1 MNDGGGNMPMA
12 KVLAKGQIVIPKEI
26 REKANIHTGD
36 KVDVQMTPKGIVVV
50 PIRKTYTERAR
61 GIVKGKLSMKE
72 LEDLYAERS

>member
-1 MNDGGGNMPMA
+1 MDEGGGNVPMA

-50 PIRKTYTERAR
+50 PIRKTYTEKAR

>member
-1 MNDGGGNMPMA
+1 MPMA

-36 KVDVQMTPKGIVVV
+36 KVEVQMTPKGIIVM
-50 PIRKTYTERAR
+50 PIRKTYTEKAR

-72 LEDLYAERS
+72 LEDLYAEKS

>member
-1 MNDGGGNMPMA
+1 VNEGGDNMPMA

-36 KVDVQMTPKGIVVV
+36 KVDVRLTPKGIVVV
-50 PIRKTYTERAR
+50 PIKKTYTEKAR
-61 GIVKGKLSMKE
+61 GIVKGRLSMKE

>member
-1 MNDGGGNMPMA
+1 MPMA

-50 PIRKTYTERAR
+50 PIRKTYTDKVR
-61 GIVKGKLSMKE
+61 GLVKGKLSMKD
-72 LEDLYAERS
+72 LEDLYAEKS

>member
-1 MNDGGGNMPMA
+1 MPMA

-26 REKANIHTGD
+26 REKANIRTGD

-50 PIRKTYTERAR
+50 PIKKTYTEKVR

>member
-1 MNDGGGNMPMA
+1 MPMA

-36 KVDVQMTPKGIVVV
+36 KVDVQMTSNGIVVV
-50 PIRKTYTERAR
+50 PIKKTYTDKFR
-61 GIVKGKLSMKE
+61 GIAKGKLSMKE

>member
-1 MNDGGGNMPMA
+1 MPMA

-26 REKANIHTGD
+26 REKANIHAGD
-36 KVDVQMTPKGIVVV
+36 RVDVQMTPQGIVVV
-50 PIRKTYTERAR
+50 PIKKTYTDKAK

>member
-1 MNDGGGNMPMA
+1 MPMA

-36 KVDVQMTPKGIVVV
+36 KVDVQMTPKGIVVT
-50 PIRKTYTERAR
+50 PIRKTYTEKVR
-61 GIVKGKLSMKE
+61 GIARGKLSMKK

>member
-1 MNDGGGNMPMA
+1 MPMA

-36 KVDVQMTPKGIVVV
+36 KVEVQMTPKGIVVM
-50 PIRKTYTERAR
+50 PIRKTYTEKAR

-72 LEDLYAERS
+72 LEDLYAEKS